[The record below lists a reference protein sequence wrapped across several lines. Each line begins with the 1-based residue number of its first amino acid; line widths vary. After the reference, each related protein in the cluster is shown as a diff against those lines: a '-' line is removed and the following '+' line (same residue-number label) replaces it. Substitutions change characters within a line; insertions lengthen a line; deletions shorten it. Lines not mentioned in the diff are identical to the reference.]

1 MLDITDYVDEDERMK
16 TKDSPITTLATV
28 SRGYAT
34 DDQCAAAM
42 NREKELLSGLSAAYE
57 AMMTMRAMLAKNAD
71 ISLAGGPLE
80 ATIQATAVMLYPPT
94 KGKA

>member
-1 MLDITDYVDEDERMK
+1 MK

-42 NREKELLSGLSAAYE
+42 NREKELVSALSAAYE
-57 AMMTMRAMLAKNAD
+57 AMMVMRSMLAKHAD
-71 ISLAGGPLE
+71 ISLAGGALE
-80 ATIQATAVMLYPPT
+80 KTIETTAATLYPPS
-94 KGKA
+94 K